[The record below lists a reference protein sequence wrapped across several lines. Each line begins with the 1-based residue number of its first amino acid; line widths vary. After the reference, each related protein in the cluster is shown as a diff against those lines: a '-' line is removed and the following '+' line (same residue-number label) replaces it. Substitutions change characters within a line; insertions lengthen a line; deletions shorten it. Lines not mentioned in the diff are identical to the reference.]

1 MATATCL
8 MVIVDKNLRLT
19 PALVRAAALARKSG
33 ERLLLALF
41 EFDRVLDRAVRQGF
55 DLQAY
60 LDGRRQKLESLATP
74 LRRDGL
80 AVETRVFWGRP
91 IMARMMLAVLA
102 EQPQMVIKDVHAEP
116 TLKRLLFTPE
126 DLDLLR
132 QCPAPL
138 MLVRTGARSLPQRI
152 LAAVDPLDEH
162 DRPHELNTRVL
173 KAANRLAMQCD
184 AQLDVVHAFEFIPPP
199 VDGEFMTGWL
209 PDFTLA
215 EELRG
220 LHLDELQKL
229 GKEFGVPKAH
239 LYMLDGHP
247 DRTVSEF
254 AANHKHDVVV
264 MGTVQRN
271 LLQRLALGS
280 VAEGLLQRLDCDVLT
295 LKPEGFAEHL
305 QTELG
310 KVKLDEEHFEEPRR
324 KSACH

>member
-1 MATATCL
+1 MATPACL
-8 MVIVDKNLRLT
+8 MVIVDQELRLT

-33 ERLLLALF
+33 ESLLLARF
-41 EFDRVLDRAVRQGF
+41 EFDRVIERVAGQGF

-60 LDGRRQKLESLATP
+60 LDGRRQKLEALAALVRSDDLTV
-74 LRRDGL
+74 D
-80 AVETRVFWGRP
+80 TRVFWGRP
-91 IMARMMLAVLA
+91 LMARMLLTILA
-102 EQPQMVIKDVHAEP
+102 EKPQLVVKDVRAEP
-116 TLKRLLFTPE
+116 ALKHLLFTPE

-138 MLVRTGARSLPQRI
+138 MLVRGGAHSLPQRI

-162 DRPHELNTRVL
+162 DRPHELTAQVL
-173 KAANRLAMQCD
+173 KAANRLAMQCA

-199 VDGEFMTGWL
+199 MDGEYMTGWL

-229 GKEFGVPKAH
+229 GKEFGIPPARLH
-239 LYMLDGHP
+239 MLDGRP
-247 DRTVSEF
+247 DRSIAEF
-254 AANHKHDVVV
+254 AAAHRSDVVV

-271 LLQRLALGS
+271 FLQRLTLGS
-280 VAEGLLQRLDCDVLT
+280 VAEGLLQRLNCDVLA
-295 LKPEGFAEHL
+295 LKPEGFAQRL

-310 KVKLDEEHFEEPRR
+310 KVRLDDEQLAAPPR
-324 KSACH
+324 SCACR